1 MSTAS
6 HHSRQSRW
14 QGMSAS
20 GTCLPAV
27 SCIAEHQTRVPSTA
41 SMSQLLLPKMLLNLL
56 LVLARKLDLVSK
68 NIPGI

>member
-6 HHSRQSRW
+6 HHGRQSGW

-27 SCIAEHQTRVPSTA
+27 SCQAEHQTGVPSIA
-41 SMSQLLLPKMLLNLL
+41 SVSQLLLPKMLLNLL
-56 LVLARKLDLVSK
+56 LVLACKLDLT
-68 NIPGI
+68 